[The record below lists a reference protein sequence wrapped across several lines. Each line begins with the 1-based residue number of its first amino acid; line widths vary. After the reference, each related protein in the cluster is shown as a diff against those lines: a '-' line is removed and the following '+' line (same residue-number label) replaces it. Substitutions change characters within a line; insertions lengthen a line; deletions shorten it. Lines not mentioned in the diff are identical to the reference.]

1 MKICPKCKSLMR
13 IEKREGKVYYICPS
27 CGYTEELSNPMI
39 RMKIEKEE
47 KVTVIERDR
56 TMEAIVKV
64 KCPKCGNNE
73 AYTWIVQT
81 RSGDEASTV
90 FYKCTKCGYTW
101 RVYP

>member
-1 MKICPKCKSLMR
+1 MKFCPRCKSLMR
-13 IEKREGKVYYICPS
+13 IEKKEEKIFYICPS
-27 CGYTEELSNPMI
+27 CGYVEEITNPRI
-39 RMKIEKEE
+39 TMKIQKKER
-47 KVTVIERDR
+47 VTVIEKDH
-56 TMEAIVKV
+56 TVEAIVKV
-64 KCPKCGNNE
+64 KCPKCNNDT